1 MLIHV
6 RKYNLRKR
14 KEEAM
19 LWAVIGFILGM
30 TAGVLLMCLFQI
42 RKG

>member
-6 RKYNLRKR
+6 KKYSLRKR